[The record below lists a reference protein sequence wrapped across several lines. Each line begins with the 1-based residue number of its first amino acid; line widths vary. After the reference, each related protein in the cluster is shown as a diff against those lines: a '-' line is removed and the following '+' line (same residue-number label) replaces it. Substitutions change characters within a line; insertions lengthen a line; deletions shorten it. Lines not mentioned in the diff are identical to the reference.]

1 MSLLGPLPMKR
12 FLLTSALLLA
22 PAVAF
27 GQARE
32 EKTNSLTYHGVDAN
46 AQTDPA
52 NHTMNRHP
60 TIRGWGGC
68 CPSSV
73 RTAALHAGL
82 DPDKIDHFWEIAQR
96 KVGVGGTNPELL
108 AVMLYEAFGE
118 DEPWV
123 SFLSSNPDEVRD
135 TLDKLSARGICIA
148 GTMGWGA
155 PELYGNQ
162 RISHMVDVPH
172 FSTADDLACV
182 EDNNDP
188 PGVYRWMTSSEYL
201 ARCIAGG
208 QAWIFAFTREHPAIA
223 VASGVLLLFAA
234 SILLL
239 AASLALLGLL
249 TATTSRPRLQCM

>member
-1 MSLLGPLPMKR
+1 MMKR
-12 FLLTSALLLA
+12 YLLVSALLLA
-22 PAVAF
+22 PATVF

-32 EKTNSLTYHGVDAN
+32 EKTNSLTYRGVDAN

-60 TIRGWGGC
+60 TVPRWGGC

-82 DPDKIDHFWEIAQR
+82 PRDEIDRFWAIAQR
-96 KVGVGGTNPELL
+96 KVGVGGTHPELL

-118 DEPWV
+118 SEPWI
-123 SFLSSNPDEVRD
+123 SYLSSNPEEVRD

-155 PELYGNQ
+155 PELYGSQ
-162 RISHMVDVPH
+162 RIAHMVNVPH

-188 PGVYRWMTSSEYL
+188 PGVYRWMSSSEYL
-201 ARCIAGG
+201 ARCVAGG
-208 QAWIFAFTREHPAIA
+208 QAWVFAFTRERPVM
-223 VASGVLLLFAA
+223 VAASAALLLFAA
-234 SILLL
+234 AILLL
-239 AASLALLGLL
+239 ASSLALLGWLFAL
-249 TATTSRPRLQCM
+249 SPQPQPRPQCM